1 MGLEVSGSVTVPCA
15 TGDCTACA
23 AAPPVRLYRLCGC
36 TGCAAVPPKE
46 VTWIVYLHGC
56 NSSENIGGC
65 TTCTAAAVCSVL
77 EPNHA
82 WRFLKRSVRPD
93 I

>member
-56 NSSENIGGC
+56 NSSENWRVYYLYC
-65 TTCTAAAVCSVL
+65 CCSVQCSGT
-77 EPNHA
+77 
-82 WRFLKRSVRPD
+82 SVRVALPKKERSS
-93 I
+93 